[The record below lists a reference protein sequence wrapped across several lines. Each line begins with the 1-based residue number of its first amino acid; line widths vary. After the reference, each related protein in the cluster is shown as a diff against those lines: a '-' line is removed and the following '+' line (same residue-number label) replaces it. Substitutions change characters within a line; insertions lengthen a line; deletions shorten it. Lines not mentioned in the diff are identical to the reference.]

1 MELFLCRHAQPQWV
15 KDDLCVDN
23 PPLTELGRRQASL
36 LGARLSRERF
46 DHIFVS
52 PLLRTRQ
59 TAEPILSALK
69 RDEVIQPWLEEIR
82 SPIWHGSPGERAAKA
97 YKEERSCKT
106 RERWHGL
113 EGGETVKDFVA
124 RIHLGA
130 EKFLAEHGVYRI
142 EHELP
147 VWHIEDPGERI
158 ACVAHAGTNSTVICH
173 LLGLTPTPWE
183 WERFVLGHASI
194 TKLEALKIGDGYTFA
209 LSPLSDLEHI
219 PAEDRSY

>member
-1 MELFLCRHAQPQWV
+1 
-15 KDDLCVDN
+15 
-23 PPLTELGRRQASL
+23 
-36 LGARLSRERF
+36 
-46 DHIFVS
+46 VS

-59 TAEPILSALK
+59 TAEPILSELK

-97 YKEERSCKT
+97 YKQERERNA

-113 EGGETVKDFVA
+113 EGGEPVKDFVA

-194 TKLEALKIGDGYTFA
+194 TKLEAFKIGDGYTFA

-219 PAEDRSY
+219 PSEDRTY

>member
-1 MELFLCRHAQPQWV
+1 MELVLCRHAQPQWIA
-15 KDDLCVDN
+15 DGLCVDN
-23 PPLTELGRRQASL
+23 PPLTSLGIRQANL
-36 LGARLSRERF
+36 LGQRLSRERF

-59 TAEPILSALK
+59 TAEPILSNLK
-69 RDEVIQPWLEEIR
+69 RSEVIAPWLEEIR

-97 YKEERSCKT
+97 YKEERARPA

-113 EGGETVKDFVA
+113 EGGEPVKDFVA
-124 RIHLGA
+124 RIHIGA

-147 VWHIEDPGERI
+147 VWHIDNPGERI
-158 ACVAHAGTNSTVICH
+158 ACIAHAGTNSTVICH

-194 TKLEALKIGDGYTFA
+194 TRLEALKIGDGYTFA
-209 LSPLSDLEHI
+209 LSPLSDLEHL
-219 PAEDRSY
+219 PAEDRTY

>member
-1 MELFLCRHAQPQWV
+1 MELTLCRHAQPLWV
-15 KDDLCVDN
+15 SEGLCVDN
-23 PPLTELGRRQASL
+23 PQLTKLGLRQAEM
-36 LGARLSRERF
+36 LGQRLARERF
-46 DHIFVS
+46 DHIYVS

-59 TAEPILSALK
+59 TAEPIRAAHK
-69 RDEVIQPWLEEIR
+69 REEVIQPWLEEIR
-82 SPIWHGSPGERAAKA
+82 GPVWQGLPGEVAASA
-97 YKEERSCKT
+97 YKQEGSKPA

-113 EGGETVKDFVA
+113 KGGEANKDFVA
-124 RIHLGA
+124 RIHAGA
-130 EKFLAEHGVYRI
+130 ERFLAEHGVHRI

-147 VWHIEDPGERI
+147 IWHIENPGQRI
-158 ACVAHAGTNSTVICH
+158 ACVAHAGTNSVVICH

-194 TKLEALKIGDGYTFA
+194 SRLEAFKLGDGYAFA